1 MKLFIRLAIVMM
13 AMAICAA
20 AQEKIGAAEPTQKD
34 KTEAIPANLFLKRGA
49 ADRKGEKGIVG
60 ESYAGSEQICRQNGP
75 SGRRYRPVVQDGG
88 LLGRTSS
95 EGECK
100 KCSSKNEGP
109 RVFYSASV
117 RRIICPC

>member
-1 MKLFIRLAIVMM
+1 MM

-49 ADRKGEKGIVG
+49 PIGKAKKVSLAKVMQDPSR
-60 ESYAGSEQICRQNGP
+60 YAGKTVRVEGVIVRSCKMEGCWAE
-75 SGRRYRPVVQDGG
+75 
-88 LLGRTSS
+88 TSS